1 MQKYPK
7 KEKEKK
13 KVIMDLQSENYIQLL
28 NYFDNVSYMKKII
41 IIIINEL
48 ENGEFTF
55 R

>member
-1 MQKYPK
+1 
-7 KEKEKK
+7 
-13 KVIMDLQSENYIQLL
+13 MDLQSENYIQLL
-28 NYFDNVSYMKKII
+28 NYFANVSYMKIIII

>member
-1 MQKYPK
+1 
-7 KEKEKK
+7 
-13 KVIMDLQSENYIQLL
+13 MDLQSENYVQLL
-28 NYFDNVSYMKKII
+28 NYFANVSYMKIIII

>member
-1 MQKYPK
+1 
-7 KEKEKK
+7 
-13 KVIMDLQSENYIQLL
+13 MDLQSENYIQLL
-28 NYFDNVSYMKKII
+28 NYFANVSYMKIIIII